1 VNPLAESIE
10 TLGLAGPWTYLALFL
25 AASLLMI
32 WRFEALLRHG
42 LEGTAV
48 GTLIMPYCSG
58 LGNLLF
64 VAIVASRGEAPSAIL
79 TNCLVNNVTNLT
91 VLLGLPALCFG
102 LTLLPGSTQKSARRK
117 SSGPDRAAAAD
128 TARSLTRLSLLLSLT
143 AGLFFAG
150 ITWIL
155 AEDGRL
161 DARDGLVL
169 VGLFLFWQ
177 AFQVFDILK
186 NNVTQR
192 RAFSPLFYL
201 DIAVLLAGAYV
212 VYVSL
217 DWIVAWLSA
226 QKDLPFGAQ
235 SLGWLSGLLMVLP
248 NALLAFFYAARR
260 RADIVYASQIGDGH
274 ICIPLCLGLGA
285 LVQPLPVPPA
295 FSLGLGILVGAIV
308 VHATALAFHRG
319 LPRWA
324 GWPLLA
330 AYAWFLGSG
339 LFA

>member
-1 VNPLAESIE
+1 MNPLVESIE
-10 TLGLAGPWTYLALFL
+10 TLGFASPWTYLALFL

-32 WRFEALLRHG
+32 WRFEALMRQG

-48 GTLIMPYCSG
+48 GTLVMPYCSG

-64 VAIVASRGEAPSAIL
+64 VAIVASRGESPSAIL

-102 LTLLPGSTQKSARRK
+102 LSLNTDSAKKSRPRKSRGSARA
-117 SSGPDRAAAAD
+117 DED
-128 TARSLTRLSLLLSLT
+128 TARSLNRLSLLLSLT

-150 ITWIL
+150 VTWAL
-155 AEDGRL
+155 ADDGRL
-161 DARDGLVL
+161 DACDGLVL
-169 VGLFLFWQ
+169 VALFLFWQ
-177 AFQVFDILK
+177 AFQVFDVLK

-192 RAFSPLFYL
+192 RAFGPLFYL
-201 DIAVLLAGAYV
+201 DIALLLVGAYV

-226 QKDLPFGAQ
+226 QKDLPFGAE

-248 NALLAFFYAARR
+248 NAILAFYYAARR
-260 RADIVYASQIGDGH
+260 RADVVYASQIGDGH

-285 LVQPLPVPPA
+285 LVQPLPVPPTFA
-295 FSLGLGILVGAIV
+295 LGLGILVGALA
-308 VHATALAFHRG
+308 VHATALAVTNG

-330 AYAWFLGSG
+330 AYAWFLGTG

>member
-10 TLGLAGPWTYLALFL
+10 TLGFASPWTYLALFIV
-25 AASLLMI
+25 ASLLMI
-32 WRFEALLRHG
+32 WRFEALMRHG

-48 GTLIMPYCSG
+48 GTLVMPYCSG

-64 VAIVASRGEAPSAIL
+64 VAIVASRGESPSAIL

-102 LTLLPGSTQKSARRK
+102 LSLHADSAKKSRPRKARGSART
-117 SSGPDRAAAAD
+117 DED
-128 TARSLTRLSLLLSLT
+128 TARSLNRLSLLLSLT

-150 ITWIL
+150 VTWAL
-155 AEDGRL
+155 ADDGRL

-169 VGLFLFWQ
+169 VAIFLFWQ
-177 AFQVFDILK
+177 AFQVFDVLK

-192 RAFSPLFYL
+192 RTFGPLFYL
-201 DIAVLLAGAYV
+201 DVAVLLAGAYV

-235 SLGWLSGLLMVLP
+235 SLGWLTGLLMVLP

-260 RADIVYASQIGDGH
+260 RADVVYASQIGDGH
-274 ICIPLCLGLGA
+274 ICIPICLGLGA

-295 FSLGLGILVGAIV
+295 FALGLGILVGALV
-308 VHATALAFHRG
+308 VHATALLVEGG

-330 AYAWFLGSG
+330 AYAWFLGTG

>member
-1 VNPLAESIE
+1 MNPLAESIE
-10 TLGLAGPWTYLALFL
+10 TLGLADPWTYAALFL
-25 AASLLMI
+25 AASLVML
-32 WRFEALLRHG
+32 WRFEALLRQG

-48 GTLIMPYCSG
+48 GTHVMPYCSG

-64 VAIVASRGEAPSAIL
+64 VAIVAARREPPAAIL

-91 VLLGLPALCFG
+91 ALLALPALFWG
-102 LTLLPGSTQKSARRK
+102 LDLSTEKAAAKKSARRK
-117 SSGPDRAAAAD
+117 SAGAAD
-128 TARSLTRLSLLLSLT
+128 PAGRLNRLSLLLSLT

-150 ITWIL
+150 VTWAL
-155 AEDGRL
+155 AADGRL
-161 DARDGLVL
+161 DTNDGLVL

-177 AFQVFDILK
+177 SFQLFDVLK
-186 NNVTQR
+186 NNVTQHR
-192 RAFSPLFYL
+192 SFGALFYV
-201 DIAVLLAGAYV
+201 DVIVLLACAYV

-217 DWIVAWLSA
+217 DWLVAWLAA
-226 QKDLPFGAQ
+226 QKGGPFGAQ

-285 LVQPLPVPPA
+285 LVQPLPVPPDFA
-295 FSLGLGILVGAIV
+295 LGLGIFAGATV
-308 VHATALAFHRG
+308 VHAVAIAAGGG

-324 GWPLLA
+324 AWPLLA
-330 AYAWFLGSG
+330 GYAWFVGAGLSG
-339 LFA
+339 